1 MVRLLL
7 MMVFNCATECEDML
21 VKELRPYNYQ
31 LDQLIRQRRRSSH
44 TRAWP
49 QRS

>member
-1 MVRLLL
+1 MLPAYLMVRLLL

-31 LDQLIRQRRRSSH
+31 LDQLIQAVQSRP
-44 TRAWP
+44 A
-49 QRS
+49 

>member
-31 LDQLIRQRRRSSH
+31 LDQLIQAVQSRP
-44 TRAWP
+44 A
-49 QRS
+49 